1 MKIHHRSHFILV
13 PSFDALL
20 ENSYGYCVYKHQL
33 EQIHLMLSHG
43 SVNDSFLFRRNWNK
57 KQVAA
62 RSEAEQFRIA
72 EQISL
77 HQFMEQ
83 RSVEP
88 NLFVFEPEERAALIL
103 WSLINKL

>member
-1 MKIHHRSHFILV
+1 LV

>member
-1 MKIHHRSHFILV
+1 MIHKKPEFHSIPFIDPLM
-13 PSFDALL
+13 

-33 EQIHLMLSHG
+33 EQIHLMLSQG

-62 RSEAEQFRIA
+62 RSEAEMLRIA
-72 EQISL
+72 EELSL

-83 RSVEP
+83 RSVEH

-103 WSLINKL
+103 WSFINKL